1 MLPHTYVAWPVGSLF
16 PETWLIM
23 SSMSDVETTADH
35 RDERGR
41 FLAGNSGN
49 GGRPKGARSKLGE
62 AFLED
67 LRDAWNEHGAAALK
81 RCAIEEPAQFCR
93 IVASL
98 MPKDVNLNLSV
109 DAADFATKFRSARA
123 MLGNDEPLP
132 PRRSLRTIAPQTI
145 ERDDAD

>member
-1 MLPHTYVAWPVGSLF
+1 MS
-16 PETWLIM
+16 ETA
-23 SSMSDVETTADH
+23 TTSHYGDH
-35 RDERGR
+35 RDHGHHHRDHRDDRGR
-41 FLAGNSGN
+41 FQSGN
-49 GGRPKGARSKLGE
+49 IGGGRPKGSRNKLGE

-67 LRDAWNEHGAAALK
+67 LRDAWNEHGTEALK

-123 MLGNDEPLP
+123 MLGNAEPP
-132 PRRSLRTIAPQTI
+132 EPRRSLRTIAPQTI
-145 ERDDAD
+145 EHDDAD